1 MSLEYDDCVYLNFKY
16 LCNFAFMRKLK
27 LKIRSVLL
35 QLCLVA
41 PAIRLQVVE
50 KFQGNNEKAQ
60 AGRDMIEVV

>member
-41 PAIRLQVVE
+41 PAIRLQVV
-50 KFQGNNEKAQ
+50 KFQGSNEKAQ